1 MGVENL
7 CWPLLLRLPCDE
19 GPGAVGPCHGTY
31 HSMRKG
37 KEGRVNDESAVLGAS
52 DLRTSPR
59 V

>member
-7 CWPLLLRLPCDE
+7 SWPLLLCLPCDE
-19 GPGAVGPCHGTY
+19 GPGAVGPCHGIY

-37 KEGRVNDESAVLGAS
+37 EEGRAIDESAILGAS
-52 DLRTSPR
+52 GLGTSSR